1 MPSVFILFAI
11 FMLGYIWHI
20 SKIIG
25 NSMRKLQNQIFA
37 LSTGNITQTYIIDK
51 KRKEKLIRA
60 YIPKWVGKVEC
71 CFVEIGSFAPK
82 FGNKTKCERLI
93 TGKHKDCKQ
102 CPVYKKMIVTEI
114 DEIGIF
120 LNMAIKRLE
129 ELIKSIKG
137 TNETLSENQNTAL
150 SISQEISAKVQS
162 QSGSSEEILSATEE
176 FSQQIDSIS
185 YSTKEQR
192 EKARRISN
200 EINDLTIRA
209 KEEAEKSDI
218 LNKILSLAS
227 QLVVENRKLI
237 EQSVSAMEKI
247 KDTTKKIV
255 EIVHV
260 ITDISSEVNLL
271 ALNASI
277 EAARA
282 GEKGKGF
289 GVVAGEISKLAEN
302 TAQSADEITQLIQE
316 ANDQVIGGM
325 EIVNNVSKSY
335 KQLEENVENIRRDIV
350 SFIEYIRTVPETSNT
365 VLKDVMEL
373 QKLANNIDTFMQEA
387 KLGIEEINKDVEMI
401 TRESQDISRS
411 VEGITSMAEA
421 MKVLV
426 ATLSEKL
433 KFFKIGE

>member
-1 MPSVFILFAI
+1 
-11 FMLGYIWHI
+11 
-20 SKIIG
+20 
-25 NSMRKLQNQIFA
+25 
-37 LSTGNITQTYIIDK
+37 
-51 KRKEKLIRA
+51 
-60 YIPKWVGKVEC
+60 
-71 CFVEIGSFAPK
+71 
-82 FGNKTKCERLI
+82 
-93 TGKHKDCKQ
+93 
-102 CPVYKKMIVTEI
+102 
-114 DEIGIF
+114 
-120 LNMAIKRLE
+120 
-129 ELIKSIKG
+129 
-137 TNETLSENQNTAL
+137 LSENQNTAL